1 MLMIPPQPPRRKKVT
16 TLTVDKSMKK
26 ITVIFCG
33 TEQIGPDDF
42 FAGYQ
47 TRHIDLTAEQIE
59 LLKPPEN
66 MRTYKVFLEG

>member
-1 MLMIPPQPPRRKKVT
+1 MPMIPPQPPRRKKVT